1 VLSVNTHTSVYTHM
15 KPYSLIHCY
24 LTSAEDSVQEQMWL
38 YIQRYKGWISTHPL
52 GLLVY
57 IPERYSAIILML
69 DPLAQRQHRHDYI
82 A

>member
-1 VLSVNTHTSVYTHM
+1 MSEY
-15 KPYSLIHCY
+15 YRIHCY
-24 LTSAEDSVQEQMWL
+24 LTSAEEAVQEQMWL